1 MHEVNRAANLKDD
14 FPHPSIVSC
23 ERVASFEN
31 ISLQVTSRAVV
42 QNQEH
47 ISAVHHEEVVMKGDD
62 VRVGRE
68 ELVVVYLADGLV

>member
-14 FPHPSIVSC
+14 FPHPSVVSC

-31 ISLQVTSRAVV
+31 IGLQVTSRAIV

-47 ISAVHHEEVVMKGDD
+47 LFAVRHEEVIMKGND

-68 ELVVVYLADGLV
+68 ELVVVYLAHGQV

>member
-1 MHEVNRAANLKDD
+1 MHEVNRAANLKNG

-31 ISLQVTSRAVV
+31 IGLQVASRAIV

-47 ISAVHHEEVVMKGDD
+47 LCAAHHEEVIMKGDD

-68 ELVVVYLADGLV
+68 ELVVVYLAYGQV